1 MALRRTLIILL
12 FTLLFLPLAARDT
25 TGNNQLRISLITC
38 TGGNEL
44 YSIFGHSALRVID
57 YEKGQDLIFNF
68 GLFDF
73 GTPNFYLKFMQGK
86 LKYMLGVQYTEDF
99 MEQYRTEGRGV
110 EEQVLNLTPDQKL
123 EILER
128 LFYLYEPQNRYY
140 LYSFLFKNCT
150 TELRDLLKERT
161 QFPEGIS
168 SHSFREMINSS
179 VKDMKWTKVGINL
192 LLGSNLDKE
201 ISSFEGMFLP
211 DSLFTGLALS
221 SREGVPFVTETITL
235 APREDRS
242 AVEKTPL
249 LLSPEFLFA
258 LILLVVLL
266 SLFLP
271 RLGFA
276 DNIVLWVNALFGIVL
291 PVIILMSD
299 HVELQNNYNLLWCN
313 PLYFALLLAKFFR
326 FRKSAL
332 VLTAAALIS
341 LAAMTVVWIT
351 GLQGFELSFGLI
363 SASLAIALW
372 RVFQK
377 CRKR

>member
-1 MALRRTLIILL
+1 MALRRTLIVLL

-99 MEQYRTEGRGV
+99 MEQYRAEGRGV

-123 EILER
+123 EIMER

-168 SHSFREMINSS
+168 SHSFREMINAS
-179 VKDMKWTKVGINL
+179 VKDMKWTKAGINL

-221 SREGVPFVTETITL
+221 SREGAPFVTETITL

-271 RLGFA
+271 SLGFA

-326 FRKSAL
+326 FRKSVL

-377 CRKR
+377 CHKR

>member
-99 MEQYRTEGRGV
+99 MEQYRAEGRGV

-123 EILER
+123 EIMER

-179 VKDMKWTKVGINL
+179 VKDMKWTKAGINL

-221 SREGVPFVTETITL
+221 SREGAPFVTETITL

-271 RLGFA
+271 SLGFA

>member
-99 MEQYRTEGRGV
+99 MAQYRAEGRGV

-123 EILER
+123 EIMER

-179 VKDMKWTKVGINL
+179 VKDMKWTKAGINL

>member
-1 MALRRTLIILL
+1 MALRRTLIVLL

-99 MEQYRTEGRGV
+99 MEQYRAEGRGV

-123 EILER
+123 EIMER

-179 VKDMKWTKVGINL
+179 VKDMKWTKAGINL

-221 SREGVPFVTETITL
+221 SREGAPFVTETITL

-271 RLGFA
+271 SLGFA

>member
-1 MALRRTLIILL
+1 
-12 FTLLFLPLAARDT
+12 
-25 TGNNQLRISLITC
+25 
-38 TGGNEL
+38 
-44 YSIFGHSALRVID
+44 
-57 YEKGQDLIFNF
+57 
-68 GLFDF
+68 
-73 GTPNFYLKFMQGK
+73 
-86 LKYMLGVQYTEDF
+86 
-99 MEQYRTEGRGV
+99 
-110 EEQVLNLTPDQKL
+110 
-123 EILER
+123 
-128 LFYLYEPQNRYY
+128 
-140 LYSFLFKNCT
+140 
-150 TELRDLLKERT
+150 
-161 QFPEGIS
+161 
-168 SHSFREMINSS
+168 
-179 VKDMKWTKVGINL
+179 VGINL

-271 RLGFA
+271 SLGFA

>member
-99 MEQYRTEGRGV
+99 MAQYRAEGRGV

-221 SREGVPFVTETITL
+221 SREGAPFVTETITL

>member
-1 MALRRTLIILL
+1 MALRRTLIIIL

-99 MEQYRTEGRGV
+99 MAQYRAEGRGV

-179 VKDMKWTKVGINL
+179 VKDMKWTKAGINL

-271 RLGFA
+271 SLGFA

-341 LAAMTVVWIT
+341 LAVMTVVWIT

>member
-179 VKDMKWTKVGINL
+179 VKDMKWTKAGINL

>member
-99 MEQYRTEGRGV
+99 MAQYRAEGRGV

-179 VKDMKWTKVGINL
+179 VKDMKWTKAGINL

-271 RLGFA
+271 SLGFA

-377 CRKR
+377 CCKR

>member
-99 MEQYRTEGRGV
+99 LAQYRAEGRGV

-221 SREGVPFVTETITL
+221 SREGAPFVTETITL

-258 LILLVVLL
+258 IILLVVLL

-271 RLGFA
+271 SLGFA

>member
-99 MEQYRTEGRGV
+99 MAQYRAEGRGV

-221 SREGVPFVTETITL
+221 SREGAPFVTETITL

-271 RLGFA
+271 SLGFA